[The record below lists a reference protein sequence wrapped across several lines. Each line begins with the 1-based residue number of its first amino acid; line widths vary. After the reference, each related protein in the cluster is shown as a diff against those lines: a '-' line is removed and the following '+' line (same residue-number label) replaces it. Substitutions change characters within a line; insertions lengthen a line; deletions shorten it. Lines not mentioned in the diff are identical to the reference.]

1 MKYVG
6 HLSGVLPV
14 TRISRCCFE
23 FPLALQEN
31 IPASVSF
38 TVRISRFGCLNVAL
52 EIISALPD
60 TEHEQNQPRRSSGRS
75 NRDEQNRSKPFW
87 DMPDCERTRNTKISW
102 WYHPRLPPTPCS
114 PQSNRTFSP
123 GFVTTT
129 SPSAGSAH
137 STDRKKAAEVH
148 KSCVL
153 KQKTNRC
160 RTFEMLNI

>member
-14 TRISRCCFE
+14 TRISRCGSE
-23 FPLALQEN
+23 FLLTLQAN

-38 TVRISRFGCLNVAL
+38 TLGISRVACLTMAL
-52 EIISALPD
+52 EEISTLPD

-75 NRDEQNRSKPFW
+75 NGDEQNRSKPFW
-87 DMPDCERTRNTKISW
+87 VMPVLPSTRTTIFSW
-102 WYHPRLPPTPCS
+102 WYHSRLPCS

-123 GFVTTT
+123 GFATTT

-137 STDRKKAAEVH
+137 STDKKKAAEVH

>member
-1 MKYVG
+1 M
-6 HLSGVLPV
+6 

-23 FPLALQEN
+23 FPLALQAN
-31 IPASVSF
+31 VPASVSF
-38 TVRISRFGCLNVAL
+38 TVRISRVVCLNVAL

-60 TEHEQNQPRRSSGRS
+60 TEHEQNQPWRSSDRS
-75 NRDEQNRSKPFW
+75 NGGEQNRSKPFW
-87 DMPDCERTRNTKISW
+87 GMLDCERTRNTKFSW

-123 GFVTTT
+123 GFATTT

-137 STDRKKAAEVH
+137 STDKKKAAQVH